1 MKLEKETGRI
11 VSLPMVVA
19 SLDALSGR
27 SLPAISHK
35 IFGTNSSF
43 HVK

>member
-1 MKLEKETGRI
+1 MKI
-11 VSLPMVVA
+11 VKQIKFEDTWGKPEIKTLFPDIIM
-19 SLDALSGR
+19 D
-27 SLPAISHK
+27 K

>member
-11 VSLPMVVA
+11 VSMAVVVA
-19 SLDALSGR
+19 SLAALSGR
-27 SLPAISHK
+27 SLPAISRK